1 MTGIDSDRLAQAAEA
16 IQRMVRNHPGTVEH
30 IMMRHGAR
38 IEAKAA
44 SITPV
49 DKGFLRRATA
59 YKVAGAPG
67 YVQLTIENRMPYA
80 VYQHDYP
87 HRHSQPQARDHFIS
101 IPFAAEIPLLVR
113 DIIEA
118 DIKEATQ

>member
-1 MTGIDSDRLAQAAEA
+1 MTGISSDQLGKAAEA
-16 IQRMVRNHPGTVEH
+16 IQRMLQDRPEH
-30 IMMRHGAR
+30 LWKILARHGAR

-44 SITPV
+44 FITPV

-59 YKVAGAPG
+59 YKVESAPG
-67 YVQLTIENRMPYA
+67 YVRLIIENRMPYA

-87 HRHSQPQARDHFIS
+87 HHHSQPQARDHFIS
-101 IPFAAEIPLLVR
+101 IPFAAEIPLLVK

-118 DIKEATQ
+118 DIKEAEQ

>member
-1 MTGIDSDRLAQAAEA
+1 MTDITVDQLGKAAESLR
-16 IQRMVRNHPGTVEH
+16 RMAREHPHIVEQY
-30 IMMRHGAR
+30 MMRHGAR

-59 YKVAGAPG
+59 YKVESAPG
-67 YVQLTIENRMPYA
+67 YVRLIVENRMPYA

-113 DIIEA
+113 DIIDA

>member
-1 MTGIDSDRLAQAAEA
+1 MTDITVDQLGKAAESLR
-16 IQRMVRNHPGTVEH
+16 RMAREHPHTVEH
-30 IMMRHGAR
+30 YMMRHGAR

-49 DKGFLRRATA
+49 DRGFLRRATA
-59 YKVAGAPG
+59 YRVDGFYG
-67 YVQLTIENRMPYA
+67 VTRLTVENRLSYA

>member
-1 MTGIDSDRLAQAAEA
+1 MTDITVDQLGKAAESLR
-16 IQRMVRNHPGTVEH
+16 RMAREHPHIVEQY
-30 IMMRHGAR
+30 MMRHGAK

-59 YKVAGAPG
+59 YKVESAPG
-67 YVQLTIENRMPYA
+67 YVRLIIENRMPYA

-101 IPFAAEIPLLVR
+101 IPFAAEIPMLVR

-118 DIKEATQ
+118 DIKEAEQ

>member
-1 MTGIDSDRLAQAAEA
+1 MTGISSDQLGKAAEA
-16 IQRMVRNHPGTVEH
+16 IQRMVRDHPQTVENL
-30 IMMRHGAR
+30 MMRHGAR

-59 YKVAGAPG
+59 YKVESAPG
-67 YVQLTIENRMPYA
+67 YVRLTIENRMPYA